1 MIWRP
6 ALNLLLSDQE
16 TSSLRL
22 LRMNT
27 LCGETFLKLRRHYG
41 HDNGECQGLSR
52 KQQVMN
58 ETHAKKNR
66 QMCFYFKYHVKKA
79 QQLFGI
85 KDCWYEQRGE
95 EPHR

>member
-1 MIWRP
+1 
-6 ALNLLLSDQE
+6 
-16 TSSLRL
+16 
-22 LRMNT
+22 MNT

-66 QMCFYFKYHVKKA
+66 QMCFYFKYHVKKPSSSLGSKIA
-79 QQLFGI
+79 GMN
-85 KDCWYEQRGE
+85 KEARSHTGE
-95 EPHR
+95 NSLSQNEVESVG

>member
-16 TSSLRL
+16 TSSLSL

-41 HDNGECQGLSR
+41 HDNGGCQGLSR

-58 ETHAKKNR
+58 ETHAKKKMANV
-66 QMCFYFKYHVKKA
+66 F
-79 QQLFGI
+79 LF
-85 KDCWYEQRGE
+85 
-95 EPHR
+95 